1 MKKNKTPMEDWIVK
15 RTGLTSA
22 NQRSLS
28 TYQFKKL
35 VEVFEYAKAN
45 GAFYQKQFVD
55 QDLRE
60 IKSWDDFKLLPFT
73 TGADIK
79 KNPFSFLCIPQQQVD
94 RIVTL
99 NTSGTSGKKKRLFF
113 TEEDLLKTVDFF
125 DYGMRSLT
133 DSSDRVLVLLP
144 GQAYG
149 TIGDLLKKA
158 LARSNTTCIVFGLLT
173 DLDAVAQVILRN
185 QINCIVGIPIQ
196 VLYLSRSKA
205 ECFKQIEKVLL
216 STDYVPKSMVAE
228 LSHKFRCRVFNHY
241 GMTEMGY
248 GGGVECEALNGY
260 HLREGDLYFEI
271 IDPDSGSPIE
281 DGKYGEIVFT
291 SLNRIAMPLIRYRT
305 GDIGAFSTDLCP
317 CGTFL
322 RTLKKVAGRY
332 ANRIRLDHDNYI
344 DLSTFEESLLGD
356 ENILDYQ
363 VLIKNNSVLSII
375 VNFYNQNRL
384 DQKISRV
391 KEILVAHLSVNK
403 KDNVRI
409 EVEQGNLCKPDQMVN
424 SMVKRKILDLRKEEC
439 NG

>member
-363 VLIKNNSVLSII
+363 VLIKNNSVLSIM

>member
-322 RTLKKVAGRY
+322 RTLKKVEGRY

-363 VLIKNNSVLSII
+363 VLIKNNSVLSIM

>member
-363 VLIKNNSVLSII
+363 VLIKNNSVLSIM

-424 SMVKRKILDLRKEEC
+424 SMVKRRIIDLRKEEC

>member
-113 TEEDLLKTVDFF
+113 TDEDLLKTVDFF

-332 ANRIRLDHDNYI
+332 ANRIHLDHDNYI

-363 VLIKNNSVLSII
+363 VLIKNNSVLSIM

>member
-1 MKKNKTPMEDWIVK
+1 MKKNKIPMEDWIVK

-22 NQRSLS
+22 KQRSLS

-55 QDLRE
+55 QDLRA

-113 TEEDLLKTVDFF
+113 TDEDLLKTVDFF

-363 VLIKNNSVLSII
+363 VLIKNNSVLSIM

>member
-22 NQRSLS
+22 NQRSLN

-332 ANRIRLDHDNYI
+332 ANRIHLDHDNYI

-363 VLIKNNSVLSII
+363 VLIKNNSVLSIM

>member
-35 VEVFEYAKAN
+35 VEVFEYAKTN
-45 GAFYQKQFVD
+45 GAFYQKQFAD
-55 QDLRE
+55 QDLWE

-149 TIGDLLKKA
+149 TIGELLKKA
-158 LARSNTTCIVFGLLT
+158 LARTNTACIVFGLLT
-173 DLDAVAQVILRN
+173 DLDAVEQVILRN

-205 ECFKQIEKVLL
+205 ECFEQIEKVLL

-228 LSHKFRCRVFNHY
+228 LSNKFRCRVFNHY

-248 GGGVECEALNGY
+248 GGGVECEVLNGY

-271 IDPDSGSPIE
+271 IDPDSGLPME

-305 GDIGAFSTDLCP
+305 GDIGAFSNEPCS

-322 RTLKKVAGRY
+322 RTLKKVTGRY
-332 ANRIRLDHDNYI
+332 VNQIRLGQDDYI
-344 DLSTFEESLLGD
+344 DLSTFEEILLGD

-363 VLIKNNSVLSII
+363 VIIKNDGVLSIV
-375 VNFYNQNRL
+375 VNFYSQKRL
-384 DQKISRV
+384 DQKINCVR
-391 KEILVAHLSVNK
+391 EILVDHLLVNEK
-403 KDNVRI
+403 HNVKI
-409 EVEQGNLCKPDQMVN
+409 EVEQGSLCKPDQMVN
-424 SMVKRKILDLRKEEC
+424 SMVKRKILDLRKEGC

>member
-113 TEEDLLKTVDFF
+113 TDEDLLKTVDFF

-363 VLIKNNSVLSII
+363 VLIKNNSVLSIM

>member
-1 MKKNKTPMEDWIVK
+1 
-15 RTGLTSA
+15 
-22 NQRSLS
+22 
-28 TYQFKKL
+28 
-35 VEVFEYAKAN
+35 
-45 GAFYQKQFVD
+45 
-55 QDLRE
+55 
-60 IKSWDDFKLLPFT
+60 
-73 TGADIK
+73 
-79 KNPFSFLCIPQQQVD
+79 
-94 RIVTL
+94 
-99 NTSGTSGKKKRLFF
+99 
-113 TEEDLLKTVDFF
+113 
-125 DYGMRSLT
+125 
-133 DSSDRVLVLLP
+133 
-144 GQAYG
+144 
-149 TIGDLLKKA
+149 
-158 LARSNTTCIVFGLLT
+158 
-173 DLDAVAQVILRN
+173 
-185 QINCIVGIPIQ
+185 
-196 VLYLSRSKA
+196 
-205 ECFKQIEKVLL
+205 
-216 STDYVPKSMVAE
+216 
-228 LSHKFRCRVFNHY
+228 VFNHY

-363 VLIKNNSVLSII
+363 VLIKNNSVLSIM

>member
-15 RTGLTSA
+15 RTGLISA
-22 NQRSLS
+22 NQKSLS

-185 QINCIVGIPIQ
+185 RINCIVGIPIQ

-260 HLREGDLYFEI
+260 HLREGDLYLEI

-291 SLNRIAMPLIRYRT
+291 SLKRIAMPLIRYRT

-363 VLIKNNSVLSII
+363 VLIKNNSVLSIM

-424 SMVKRKILDLRKEEC
+424 SMVKRRIIDLRKEEC

>member
-22 NQRSLS
+22 NQKSLS

-185 QINCIVGIPIQ
+185 RINCIVGIPIQ

-260 HLREGDLYFEI
+260 HLREGDLYLEI

-363 VLIKNNSVLSII
+363 VLIKNNSVLSIM

-424 SMVKRKILDLRKEEC
+424 SMVKRRIIDLRKEEC

>member
-332 ANRIRLDHDNYI
+332 ANRIHLDHDNYI

>member
-22 NQRSLS
+22 NQRSLN

-363 VLIKNNSVLSII
+363 VLIKNNSVLSIM